1 VKVLVTGG
9 TGFVGSHSV
18 AALWAAGHSVRML
31 VRSRDRI
38 APALDPLGVSGV
50 EAVEGDCTD
59 PVEVRG
65 ALDGCD
71 AVLHC
76 ASVFSW
82 SPHRQARLVAENT
95 AATEQVLTEAADRG
109 LDPIVH
115 VSSYVALLP
124 SDEPLTTESE
134 PGPEGSGYAAS
145 KAATERIARRLQDSG
160 APVVTTYPAAVIGPH
175 DPYLGESNRL
185 VLELLQSAR
194 PPAVGSLGC
203 VDVRDVA
210 ATHAAVMEPGR
221 GPRRVIVTGH
231 DLTSAELARRVAAA
245 AGKTSRPLAV
255 PAVLARGMG
264 TVMDLVSRLPGAA
277 VPVGSGAISVLLG
290 YPGADASSARAL
302 GLEFRPLEDTLR
314 DTVAWLQD
322 AGHYSGGRPR
332 TAGAGP
338 G

>member
-18 AALWAAGHSVRML
+18 AALRAVGHSVRML

-50 EAVEGDCTD
+50 EAVDGDCTD
-59 PVEVRG
+59 PVKARA
-65 ALDGCD
+65 ALDGCE

-82 SPHRQARLVAENT
+82 SPRLQAGLVAENT
-95 AATEQVLTEAADRG
+95 AATEQVLTEAAYRG

-145 KAATERIARRLQDSG
+145 KAASERIARRLQDQG
-160 APVVTTYPAAVIGPH
+160 APVVITYPGAVMGPH
-175 DPYLGESNRL
+175 DPYLGESNKL
-185 VLELLQSAR
+185 VLELLGSRR

-210 ATHAAVMEPGR
+210 AAHAAVTEPGR
-221 GPRRVIVTGH
+221 GPRRVMVTGR
-231 DLTSAELARRVAAA
+231 DLSTVELARQVAAV
-245 AGKTSRPLAV
+245 AGKSSRPLAV
-255 PAVLARGMG
+255 PAGVARAMG
-264 TVMDLVSRLPGAA
+264 RVMDVVSRLPGPA
-277 VPVGSGAISVLLG
+277 VPAGSGAISVLLD
-290 YPGADASSARAL
+290 YPGADTSSWRAL

-322 AGHYSGGRPR
+322 AGHYSGG
-332 TAGAGP
+332 G
-338 G
+338 